1 MTGIVAL
8 LLFAFFAL
16 VGYAVS
22 GWAQDREEAKEALGR
37 RLTTMTGASVGA
49 ASAALMK
56 DRRLSRIGLF
66 NAILQHLAITKNLVR
81 VIRQA
86 GLKKRVG
93 EVLLYVPLLAAAA
106 FIAATLL
113 LGKLM
118 FAVLA
123 AVFAGLLPLMI
134 VLRLRRRRMAL
145 FGEQLPD
152 ALDLIRAALH
162 AGLGFLSALQVV
174 AEEFPDPIA
183 AELTEVAE
191 EIRLGLTVREAL
203 QHLTE
208 RMEDPN
214 LPILATGVVITQ
226 EVGGNLAEVL
236 DNISYTI
243 RERFKLLREVRVLT
257 AQGRLSGL
265 VLTALPFFVALALI
279 LLRPE
284 YFKPLVES
292 KQGLYMTGYGL
303 CSIVLGHILIQRI
316 VRIKECYGDH
326 PRPYAAHVRDR
337 DGRHRRGVLLAVGG
351 VAGRAALEDPR
362 PGPRRPGAGQEEGAQ
377 RGSAPARPARH
388 VQLRRERELARQAAR
403 LRGHSRSA
411 RRGALPRHAH
421 ALQHRPGAVRARAAH
436 LLRQAARVRPAPGRP
451 RVDSRPRAGEPLAAR
466 QGHAARAGAHQRA
479 PRHPRPHGH
488 LPRGRPRPQCSHR
501 PHWRGAGR
509 HERRPRPG
517 VRAGR
522 LRAAQRP
529 DARGRAPRAGRPQR
543 RRGPEGACRS
553 HHPERSARREHGAD
567 ATLACRP
574 AAHQAPA
581 ACGRARP

>member
-152 ALDLIRAALH
+152 ALDLIRAALQ
-162 AGLGFLSALQVV
+162 AGHGFLSALQVV

-203 QHLTE
+203 QHLSE

-214 LPILATGVVITQ
+214 LPILSTGVVITQ

-257 AQGRLSGL
+257 AQGRLSGM
-265 VLTALPFFVALALI
+265 VLTGLPFFVAVCLI
-279 LLRPE
+279 LFNPE
-284 YFKPLVES
+284 YFKPMMES
-292 KQGLYMTGYGL
+292 RTGLYMMGYGIG
-303 CSIVLGHILIQRI
+303 SIALGHVLIQRI
-316 VRIKECYGDH
+316 VRIK
-326 PRPYAAHVRDR
+326 V
-337 DGRHRRGVLLAVGG
+337 
-351 VAGRAALEDPR
+351 
-362 PGPRRPGAGQEEGAQ
+362 
-377 RGSAPARPARH
+377 
-388 VQLRRERELARQAAR
+388 
-403 LRGHSRSA
+403 
-411 RRGALPRHAH
+411 
-421 ALQHRPGAVRARAAH
+421 
-436 LLRQAARVRPAPGRP
+436 
-451 RVDSRPRAGEPLAAR
+451 
-466 QGHAARAGAHQRA
+466 
-479 PRHPRPHGH
+479 
-488 LPRGRPRPQCSHR
+488 
-501 PHWRGAGR
+501 
-509 HERRPRPG
+509 
-517 VRAGR
+517 
-522 LRAAQRP
+522 
-529 DARGRAPRAGRPQR
+529 
-543 RRGPEGACRS
+543 
-553 HHPERSARREHGAD
+553 
-567 ATLACRP
+567 
-574 AAHQAPA
+574 
-581 ACGRARP
+581 